1 MSQYDLP
8 SPSAAE
14 SYFNASLFGQLYTLM
29 ADSLG
34 AAARPSAARSPRA
47 AKALPAPVAAPRTSL
62 LDRLDR
68 WYWRREQKARDAFL
82 AESAD
87 VFELER
93 RIVAI
98 ERSGI
103 SRYY

>member
-1 MSQYDLP
+1 MSQYDMP
-8 SPSAAE
+8 SPSTAE
-14 SYFNASLFGQLYTLM
+14 SYFNASIFGQLYTLM

-34 AAARPSAARSPRA
+34 ATARPSSRGPARA
-47 AKALPAPVAAPRTSL
+47 AKASPAPDATPRIGL

-68 WYWRREQKARDAFL
+68 WYWHREQKAREAFL
-82 AESAD
+82 ATSAD

-93 RIVAI
+93 RIVAL